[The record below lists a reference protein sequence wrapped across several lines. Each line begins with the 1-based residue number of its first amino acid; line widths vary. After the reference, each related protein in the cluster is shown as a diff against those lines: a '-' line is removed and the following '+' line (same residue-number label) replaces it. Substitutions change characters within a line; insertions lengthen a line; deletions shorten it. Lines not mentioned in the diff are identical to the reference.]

1 MLQTEISIR
10 KSNQFFQ
17 SIWKSKFDQL
27 VTKFVGI
34 KNDILN
40 AVEFINSNRLK

>member
-34 KNDILN
+34 KNILN